1 MILNVGLF
9 TQHTQYTMIV
19 QVVRKRNVTLYIYI
33 HTYRYASIYIYIY
46 IYRICY
52 LFFTDMLSELTE
64 NKDKHF
70 NMYYVSAQ
78 GIAELVI
85 NIR

>member
-1 MILNVGLF
+1 MLLF
-9 TQHTQYTMIV
+9 IYT
-19 QVVRKRNVTLYIYI
+19 YI
-33 HTYRYASIYIYIY
+33 HIDIDMPVYIY